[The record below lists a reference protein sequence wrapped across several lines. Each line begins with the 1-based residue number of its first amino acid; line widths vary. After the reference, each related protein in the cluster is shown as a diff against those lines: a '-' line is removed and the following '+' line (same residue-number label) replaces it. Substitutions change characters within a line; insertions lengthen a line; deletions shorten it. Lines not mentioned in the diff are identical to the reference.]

1 MRAGLSLKKN
11 VLTALAKRVLLSLGG
26 IAEAPATDAAIQK
39 KIQGS
44 GTTALIFSNENLGD
58 IIKIVQSVQVSR
70 ERVLVKQ
77 LKMK

>member
-39 KIQGS
+39 KI
-44 GTTALIFSNENLGD
+44 
-58 IIKIVQSVQVSR
+58 
-70 ERVLVKQ
+70 
-77 LKMK
+77 